1 MMFIVLKVLQL
12 LQITFPCHH
21 EDCSAA
27 VRMRICS
34 MCLAL
39 EEFAAAALTAGKVA
53 ERSQF
58 YSDFL

>member
-12 LQITFPCHH
+12 LQITLPCHH
-21 EDCSAA
+21 EDCSAT
-27 VRMRICS
+27 VRMRVCT
-34 MCLAL
+34 MWLTL

-58 YSDFL
+58 SSDFF